1 MTPKEKAIK
10 NLVRNIKEC
19 NLAYRKGTAL
29 VSDAEYDVMLEDLK
43 KLDPENPLLQK
54 AVIEEVDKSDS
65 RMEKLPLPMYSLE
78 KIKEIKELKKFI
90 QNVWGLGP
98 YDKII
103 ITPKYDG
110 ISLLVDELEGNAWTR
125 GNGEEGQKS
134 SSHFHSL
141 VNGFT
146 NSSTG
151 FLYTFGEAIFPT
163 KSWVSVKGEYKSPR
177 NCVSGLFN
185 SPDASPMLGNVRYV
199 RYGTDRDDLDKKTQ
213 LDELR
218 NFYPFTTTYYWV
230 TAANFNNDDSVVEK
244 FLSDIFE
251 KWNEYKCDGLVIE
264 VDKAEIRKKLGR
276 LPNNNPRYAIAYKN
290 PEWSERAETKVTG
303 IEWNVSKDGKVK
315 PVILLDPVDLCNAT
329 VQRASAYNAKYIV
342 DNNICK
348 DSVVVICRSGDV
360 IPKHLKTLSYNTD
373 LRYKMMDDMMICP
386 SCGEPLRWDNSYT
399 DLICLNSMCP
409 QKRIAGLVYFFSV
422 LGTDE
427 FREPTIK
434 KLYEAGYQTIDQ
446 IINITQKDLTSIE
459 GIGTSL
465 AKTLISQFQ
474 EYKKNGFPLARLMTA
489 YNVFGGGLAEKTCQM
504 IFDNLSEEDLKKVG
518 DLETIEWEHL
528 VAINGIGDI
537 TANTFNQGIKN
548 YSKVGDCL
556 PVSYIAQPKK
566 KVAENQMNVC
576 FTGFRNK
583 EWEERLLQA
592 GHKIASGVTSKTTHL
607 VVKDINSGSSKKVK
621 ANSLQIPI
629 YTEEEFEKFMK
640 EEGI

>member
-1 MTPKEKAIK
+1 MTPKEKAIE

-19 NLAYRKGTAL
+19 NLAYRKGKACIT
-29 VSDAEYDVMLEDLK
+29 DGEYDAMLEDLK
-43 KLDPENPLLQK
+43 GLDPDHPLLKK
-54 AVIEEVDKSDS
+54 AIIEKVDENDS

-78 KIKEIKELKKFI
+78 KIKETKELKKFI
-90 QNVWGLGP
+90 QNVWKLGP

-141 VNGFT
+141 ANGST

-151 FLYTFGEAIFPT
+151 FHYTYGEAIFAT
-163 KSWVSVKGEYKSPR
+163 KSWARVKGEYKSPR

-185 SPDASPMLGNVRYV
+185 SPDASPMLGDVRYV

-218 NFYPFTTTYYWV
+218 NFYSFATTYCWV
-230 TAANFNNDDSVVEK
+230 TAASFNNDGSVVEK

-251 KWNEYKCDGLVIE
+251 KWSEYKCDGLVIE

-290 PEWSERAETKVTG
+290 PEW
-303 IEWNVSKDGKVK
+303 NVSKDGRVK
-315 PVILLDPVDLCNAT
+315 PVILLDPIDLCNAT
-329 VQRASAYNAKYIV
+329 VQRASAYNARYIV

-360 IPKHLKTLSYNTD
+360 IPKHLKTLSYSTD

-399 DLICLNSMCP
+399 DLICLNSTCP

-434 KLYEAGYQTIDQ
+434 KLYEAGYRTIDQ
-446 IINITQKDLTSIE
+446 IINITQKDLTAIE

-465 AKTLISQFQ
+465 AKTLTSQFQ
-474 EYKKNGFPLARLMTA
+474 EYKRNGFPLARLMTA

-518 DLETIEWEHL
+518 DLETIEVKHL
-528 VAINGIGDI
+528 TTINGVGDI
-537 TANTFNQGIKN
+537 TANIFNQGIEN
-548 YSKVGDCL
+548 YSRVGDCL

-583 EWEERLLQA
+583 ELEERLLLA

-607 VVKDINSGSSKKVK
+607 VVKDLNSSSSKKVK

-629 YTEEEFEKFMK
+629 YTAEEFEKFMD
-640 EEGI
+640 ENGM